1 MDLHQI
7 VLFAAAVVGVSLIPG
22 PSTLIAFAH
31 GAGSGWLRS
40 IWTALGNAAASIL
53 QAIAASAGLG
63 VVLAGSASLFLVVKY
78 LGAAYLIWAGIQM
91 WRSAARRVDMAEVM
105 GPATMS
111 PARLFVSGFTVAA
124 SNPKAIIFFTALFP
138 QFLSPEGTG
147 LGQLATMVTVVGLG
161 SFGVAAFYCG
171 LGAWVRELK
180 LSRRAMSRLH
190 KATGG
195 VFVAS
200 GLSLVAAR

>member
-1 MDLHQI
+1 
-7 VLFAAAVVGVSLIPG
+7 
-22 PSTLIAFAH
+22 
-31 GAGSGWLRS
+31 
-40 IWTALGNAAASIL
+40 
-53 QAIAASAGLG
+53 
-63 VVLAGSASLFLVVKY
+63 
-78 LGAAYLIWAGIQM
+78 
-91 WRSAARRVDMAEVM
+91 
-105 GPATMS
+105 MS
-111 PARLFVSGFTVAA
+111 SARLFISGFTVAA

-180 LSRRAMSRLH
+180 LSHRAMSRLH